1 MISFLKS
8 FGVDTSKI
16 LRNDM
21 RIGSYFL
28 ENGSGNRASQV
39 IYDRCYS
46 AMTSLTS
53 GDIDLKQL
61 FQNVDV
67 FVVSGI
73 TVALNQTIQDIVV
86 EMVKYCRGNHIL
98 VVYDSNYRAKLWSIE
113 AAGQALK
120 RILPYV
126 DILSAGYLDAQN
138 LLGILS
144 QADTFEQ
151 RLEDVYGQMKAL
163 YQITNILYLQNVIF
177 YQRVLMN

>member
-1 MISFLKS
+1 M
-8 FGVDTSKI
+8 
-16 LRNDM
+16 
-21 RIGSYFL
+21 
-28 ENGSGNRASQV
+28 

-98 VVYDSNYRAKLWSIE
+98 VVYDSNYRAKLWSVE

-163 YQITNILYLQNVIF
+163 YPQLQYIV
-177 YQRVLMN
+177 YYKT

>member
-1 MISFLKS
+1 M
-8 FGVDTSKI
+8 
-16 LRNDM
+16 
-21 RIGSYFL
+21 
-28 ENGSGNRASQV
+28 

-86 EMVKYCRGNHIL
+86 VMVKYCRGNHIL

-163 YQITNILYLQNVIF
+163 YPQLQYIVSTKRDICIMEHYIYLRLIILMILLIVLVGEMRLFQVFYMVYCNIKI
-177 YQRVLMN
+177 